1 MNVEPKVQ
9 RWAERELDRYL
20 NRIIVPGN
28 GRDVIAFGKFVLRPF
43 KHGCRVL
50 ELSNIRGN
58 FSDRRVALSW
68 CVATNLKRYDLA
80 NTIAMLDQQLSIVE
94 QDCEARKK
102 IAMRSSQPQF
112 QSRVLTKLQAKNS
125 YRKRVSDQLEK
136 CISLTKYLQLRGF
149 RNETARTRC
158 V

>member
-1 MNVEPKVQ
+1 MIVESKVQ

-20 NRIIVPGN
+20 NQIIIPGA
-28 GRDVIAFGKFVLRPF
+28 GRDVVAFGRYTLRPTR
-43 KHGCRVL
+43 HGCRVL
-50 ELSNIRGN
+50 ELTNVRGD
-58 FSDRRVALSW
+58 FSDRRIALSW
-68 CVATNLKRYDLA
+68 CVAMNLNRYDLA
-80 NTIAMLDQQLSIVE
+80 DTIAVLDQQLSTIE

-102 IAMRSSQPQF
+102 LAMRSSQSQF
-112 QSRVLTKLQAKNS
+112 QNRVMTKLQAKHS
-125 YRKRVSDQLEK
+125 YRARVNNQLEK